1 MQDETIDAI
10 SEAAAILKSW
20 NNKWKPLVFMVDNC
34 EEEINAI
41 EEHFPGSNINPN
53 LGAGQFYAFLV
64 NSL

>member
-53 LGAGQFYAFLV
+53 LGAG
-64 NSL
+64 